1 MQENDKTLVFGYELQ
16 AFAELSPVAAL
27 GGIDCPSACIVR
39 ELALSD
45 DIQS

>member
-27 GGIDCPSACIVR
+27 GGIDCPSACTHC
-39 ELALSD
+39 EGACS
-45 DIQS
+45 Q